1 MNKTSLKK
9 IIIAVKDQSRV
20 RGYTHR
26 FYTYPAGFSPV
37 FVEAAI
43 QSLTKKNDLI
53 LDPFMGGGTTIIE
66 ALRANRKVVGIG
78 LNPIS
83 SFVTKVKATKLS
95 IKNIDAI
102 EIWAAKMSNNI
113 NFKLKSD
120 KFSKTA
126 FSIINYKGLGT
137 KEISNLKKV
146 IRGASFYL
154 KNLNKVKNRKEK
166 DFLRLLLLRCM
177 HSTLHDK
184 RPIADFHV
192 FKSKIRSNS
201 LDMLEGMK
209 SLDTY
214 LKNSRNK
221 FKLYNKSSIYSH
233 KIKELKTKKVSL
245 IVTSPPYP
253 GINIPYAR
261 WQIHGRRNTTLPYL
275 ILGYDVPE
283 NKSVFN
289 FQNPRNDT
297 LNIYFATMKKIFSS
311 LRKISSKKTR
321 ILQLVAFN
329 SEKGVFKKYLKT
341 MTECGFKELNLK
353 TNGHVWRKVPNRS
366 WQAKFV
372 KGDIAASNEVLLL
385 HKIK

>member
-1 MNKTSLKK
+1 MNKFKK
-9 IIIAVKDQSRV
+9 IITAANDQSRV
-20 RGYTHR
+20 RGSTHR

-43 QSLTKKNDLI
+43 KSLTRKNDLV
-53 LDPFMGGGTTIIE
+53 LDPFMGGGTTLVEGLI
-66 ALRANRKVVGIG
+66 ANRKVVGID

-83 SFVTKVKATKLS
+83 TFVTKVKATKLS
-95 IKNIDAI
+95 KKNRKFI
-102 EIWAAKMSNNI
+102 EDWAEDMSNKIKFNI
-113 NFKLKSD
+113 KDDRFVKK
-120 KFSKTA
+120 A
-126 FSIINYKGLGT
+126 FSIINYKGLGK
-137 KEISNLKKV
+137 KEILNLKNIIK
-146 IRGASFYL
+146 GSSFYL
-154 KNLNKVKNRKEK
+154 KNLKRIKNKKES
-166 DFLRLLLLRCM
+166 DFLRLLLLRCL

-209 SLDTY
+209 SLDPY

-221 FKLYNKSSIYSH
+221 YKIYNKSSSQSH
-233 KIKELKTKKVSL
+233 KIKELKSKKVSL

-275 ILGYDVPE
+275 ILGFKIPE
-283 NKSVFN
+283 NKSIFN
-289 FQNPRNDT
+289 FQNPRNES
-297 LNIYFATMKKIFSS
+297 LNIYFNTMKNIFSS
-311 LRKISSKKTR
+311 LRKISSRKTN

-329 SEKGVFKKYLKT
+329 NKKGVFNKYLKT
-341 MTECGFKELNLK
+341 LEECGFKEIHLK
-353 TNGHVWRKVPNRS
+353 KNGYVWRKVPNRS
-366 WQAKFV
+366 WQARL
-372 KGDIAASNEVLLL
+372 KGNIPTSNEVLLL

>member
-1 MNKTSLKK
+1 MIRKSFKNIVS
-9 IIIAVKDQSRV
+9 AANDQSRV

-43 QSLTKKNDLI
+43 KSLTRKNDLV
-53 LDPFMGGGTTIIE
+53 LDPFMGGGTTLVEGLI
-66 ALRANRKVVGIG
+66 ANRKVVGID

-83 SFVTKVKATKLS
+83 TFVTKVKATKLS
-95 IKNIDAI
+95 KKNRKFI
-102 EIWAAKMSNNI
+102 EDWAEDMSNKIKFNI
-113 NFKLKSD
+113 KDDRFVKK
-120 KFSKTA
+120 A
-126 FSIINYKGLGT
+126 FSIINYKGLGK
-137 KEISNLKKV
+137 KEILNLKNIIK
-146 IRGASFYL
+146 GSSFYL
-154 KNLNKVKNRKEK
+154 KNLKRIKNKKES
-166 DFLRLLLLRCM
+166 DFLRLLLLRCL

-209 SLDTY
+209 SLDPY

-221 FKLYNKSSIYSH
+221 YKIYNKSSSQSH
-233 KIKELKTKKVSL
+233 KIKELKSKKVSL

-275 ILGYDVPE
+275 ILGFKIPE
-283 NKSVFN
+283 NKSIFN
-289 FQNPRNDT
+289 FQNPRNES
-297 LNIYFATMKKIFSS
+297 LNIYFNTMKNIFSS
-311 LRKISSKKTR
+311 LRKISSRKTN

-329 SEKGVFKKYLKT
+329 NKKGVFNKYLKT
-341 MTECGFKELNLK
+341 LEECGFKEIHLK
-353 TNGHVWRKVPNRS
+353 KNGYVWRKVPNRS
-366 WQAKFV
+366 WQARL
-372 KGDIAASNEVLLL
+372 KGNIPTSNEVLLL

>member
-1 MNKTSLKK
+1 MIKKSFKK

-66 ALRANRKVVGIG
+66 ALRANRKVVGID

-120 KFSKTA
+120 KFTKTA

-209 SLDTY
+209 SLDPY
-214 LKNSRNK
+214 LKNSRSK

-283 NKSVFN
+283 NRSVFN

-297 LNIYFATMKKIFSS
+297 LNIYFDTMKKIFSS

-341 MTECGFKELNLK
+341 MKECGFKELNLK

-372 KGDIAASNEVLLL
+372 KGDITASNEVLLL

>member
-1 MNKTSLKK
+1 MNKSSSKQ
-9 IIIAVKDQSRV
+9 IITAVKDQSRV

-43 QSLTKKNDLI
+43 QSLTKKNDLV

-66 ALRANRKVVGIG
+66 ALRANRKVVGID

-120 KFSKTA
+120 KFTKTA

-209 SLDTY
+209 SLDPY

-221 FKLYNKSSIYSH
+221 FKIYNRSSIYSH
-233 KIKELKTKKVSL
+233 KVKELKTKKVSL

-289 FQNPRNDT
+289 FQNPKNDT
-297 LNIYFATMKKIFSS
+297 LNIYFDTMKKIFSS

-341 MTECGFKELNLK
+341 MKECGFKELNLK

-372 KGDIAASNEVLLL
+372 KGNIPASNEVLLL